1 VSWPQADAAVAAAIG
16 AGAIGARMT
25 GGGFGGCVIALVPA
39 DRTWQVRK
47 AVNEGFAQQHWPSP
61 RYRDETPSGAARRIR

>member
-1 VSWPQADAAVAAAIG
+1 VSWPQADAAVAAATG

-39 DRTWQVRK
+39 DRSRHVRQ
-47 AVNEGFAQQHWPSP
+47 AVSERFAQHGWPSP
-61 RYRDETPSGAARRIR
+61 GYMAAAPSGAARRIR